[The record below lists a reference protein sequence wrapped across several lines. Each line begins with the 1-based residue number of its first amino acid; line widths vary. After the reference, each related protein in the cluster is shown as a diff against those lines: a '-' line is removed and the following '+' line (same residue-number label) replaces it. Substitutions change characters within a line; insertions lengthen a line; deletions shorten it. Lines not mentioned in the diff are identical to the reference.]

1 MKEKL
6 LELLCILQRMD
17 IRIQALEMDSEGRG
31 ADSQDD
37 EIEQLRKAIS
47 EPLYEDCYSTEAR
60 DDS

>member
-31 ADSQDD
+31 ADSQRD
-37 EIEQLRKAIS
+37 EIEELRKAIS
-47 EPLYEDCYSTEAR
+47 EQSI
-60 DDS
+60 